1 MASSTTSV
9 TLGNKQ
15 QQKELPVATA
25 VLVEENLQDN
35 EGVDT
40 PTVKA
45 SPLYLNNVENPE
57 DEDEI
62 LLANEQIA
70 LDNKTDDCNIISLY
84 NLFATYL
91 GGETGFYIILNIL
104 EMLDIKSLVYLT
116 YTSFIQQF
124 CKSREDMT
132 LNQIVRQKI
141 QSCFEI
147 QSCFKDEGTLGFE
160 LEEEPGGLF
169 VKKVLQS
176 HGTNWLHPEIKSS
189 LRLIKI
195 NEIDVSL
202 MSLED
207 VVRIVNSV
215 GKPVTL
221 TWCRKGRAVREAKR
235 AAARDRAVL
244 RAARAARAAEA
255 ARVIEATTAARE
267 ANQAIVA
274 ASRSGMEDATI
285 KTYFKTGIVFGVICA
300 LVYVVVSGENV
311 VLWFLLG
318 FAIIGV
324 TMSDLCCPTFTD
336 EARQVRETRRAG
348 E

>member
-25 VLVEENLQDN
+25 VLVEENLQDD

-70 LDNKTDDCNIISLY
+70 LDVKTDDCNIISLY

-104 EMLDIKSLVYLT
+104 EMLDIKSLAYLT

-169 VKKVLQS
+169 VKKVLQN
-176 HGTNWLHPEIKSS
+176 HGTNWLHPEIKTS

-244 RAARAARAAEA
+244 RAAALRA
-255 ARVIEATTAARE
+255 IEATTAARE
-267 ANQAIVA
+267 ANEEIRAI
-274 ASRSGMEDATI
+274 SRSGMQNAS
-285 KTYFKTGIVFGVICA
+285 FKTNFKAGIVVSVIGL
-300 LVYVVVSGENV
+300 LVYVVVSGGRNV
-311 VLWFLLG
+311 FLWFFLG
-318 FAIIGV
+318 FAAIGV

>member
-1 MASSTTSV
+1 MLA
-9 TLGNKQ
+9 
-15 QQKELPVATA
+15 
-25 VLVEENLQDN
+25 
-35 EGVDT
+35 
-40 PTVKA
+40 PTVKV
-45 SPLYLNNVENPE
+45 SPSYLNNVENPE
-57 DEDEI
+57 DEDEM

-70 LDNKTDDCNIISLY
+70 LDVKTDCNIITLY

-132 LNQIVRQKI
+132 LNQIVRHKI

-169 VKKVLQS
+169 VKKVLQN
-176 HGTNWLHPEIKSS
+176 HGTNWLHPEIKTS

-244 RAARAARAAEA
+244 RAAALRA
-255 ARVIEATTAARE
+255 IEATTAARE
-267 ANQAIVA
+267 ANEEIRAI
-274 ASRSGMEDATI
+274 SRSGMQNAS
-285 KTYFKTGIVFGVICA
+285 FKTNFKAGIVVSVIGL
-300 LVYVVVSGENV
+300 LVYVVVSGGNV

-336 EARQVRETRRAG
+336 EAREARRA
-348 E
+348 EE